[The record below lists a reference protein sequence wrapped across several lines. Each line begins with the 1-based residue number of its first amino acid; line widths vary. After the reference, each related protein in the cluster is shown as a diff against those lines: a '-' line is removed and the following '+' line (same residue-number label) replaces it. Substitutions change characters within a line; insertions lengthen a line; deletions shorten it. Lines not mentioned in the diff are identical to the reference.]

1 MTCLT
6 QAQDKRKEIFWV
18 GSGEAVFAPGQ
29 ASQPASDN
37 AEAPVRTGRPNSMTM
52 RLLLGNTV
60 AVETDNTTTTVTSVT
75 VSHSSLRKGATT
87 PGLSPGT
94 HPAMTF
100 ANGA

>member
-1 MTCLT
+1 M
-6 QAQDKRKEIFWV
+6 

-60 AVETDNTTTTVTSVT
+60 AVETDNTTTTSLI

-87 PGLSPGT
+87 PCLSPGT